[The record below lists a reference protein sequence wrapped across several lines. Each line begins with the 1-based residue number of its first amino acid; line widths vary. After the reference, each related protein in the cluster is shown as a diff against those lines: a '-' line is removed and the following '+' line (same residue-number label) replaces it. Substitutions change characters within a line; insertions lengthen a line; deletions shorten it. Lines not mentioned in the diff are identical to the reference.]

1 MRFHFAAGTNCQQA
15 FQLMT
20 LVKVCKARRV
30 IGDYNNDNDVYD
42 EDDDDNHGND
52 GDGDDDDG
60 DDQSKGEQCACHMQ
74 GEQH

>member
-1 MRFHFAAGTNCQQA
+1 MFTV
-15 FQLMT
+15 T
-20 LVKVCKARRV
+20 V
-30 IGDYNNDNDVYD
+30 IIVHVVTVVGCALPAVGPLWPSY
-42 EDDDDNHGND
+42 DDDDD